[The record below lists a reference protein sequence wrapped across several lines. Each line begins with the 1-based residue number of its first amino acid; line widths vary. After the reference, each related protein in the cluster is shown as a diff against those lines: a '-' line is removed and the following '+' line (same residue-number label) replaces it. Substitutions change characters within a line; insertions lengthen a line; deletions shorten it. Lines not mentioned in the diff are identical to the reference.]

1 VRILDKHCVMCHVE
15 NGPSFPLVT
24 YEQTW
29 VQGRRIRAGVLAR
42 HMPPW
47 AAVQGYGQFTNDNSL
62 TLRETQFIVSWV
74 EGLGPRNAGT
84 VFTNV
89 VSAGARPAA
98 VRAHVDFGVWQLG
111 EPDLKRQLSPAAIA
125 SRQANDVKRT
135 VIDLELK
142 EARRVRALEFMPG
155 DRRVVRA
162 AFFTVQETGQW
173 LGSWTPWYGLVKLP
187 AGSAYRLPAGSHIV
201 AEIHYRGTSEQV
213 VERGTLGVYFA
224 DQATPRSVTDLVL
237 EPKAERADQSSAVTK
252 LRAEARLAADTYAW
266 ALRPE
271 IPGGVQSI
279 EVSARTPNGGTDIL
293 LFAKDFSTDWP
304 TPFIFAT
311 PVLLRKG
318 TTVSVTAYGSP
329 SGKLRLT
336 VSRY

>member
-1 VRILDKHCVMCHVE
+1 
-15 NGPSFPLVT
+15 
-24 YEQTW
+24 
-29 VQGRRIRAGVLAR
+29 VQGRKIRAGVLAR

-89 VSAGARPAA
+89 VSSGARPAA
-98 VRAHVDFGVWQLG
+98 VRARAEFGVWQLG
-111 EPDLKRQLSPAAIA
+111 EPDLKRQLSATTVA
-125 SRQANDVKRT
+125 SRQENDVKLS
-135 VIDLELK
+135 VIDLELR
-142 EARRVRALEFMPG
+142 EARRIRALEFMPG

-173 LGSWTPWYGLVKLP
+173 LGSWTPWYGLVRLP
-187 AGSAYRLPAGSHIV
+187 EGSAYRLPAGSHIV
-201 AEIHYRGTSEQV
+201 AEIHYRGTNEQV
-213 VERGTLGVYFA
+213 VDRGTLGVYFA
-224 DQATPRSVTDLVL
+224 DQAATHPVTDLVL
-237 EPKAERADQSSAVTK
+237 EPKAEGAGQDQGGADRGGADRGALKK
-252 LRAEARLAADTYAW
+252 LRAETRFAADTYAW

-271 IPGGVQSI
+271 IPRGVQSI

-318 TTVSVTAYGSP
+318 TTLSVTAYAAGP
-329 SGKLRLT
+329 LPGKLRLT